1 MVKRK
6 RNSIGQFITNKN
18 LFEGIKSNNIS
29 SFIMNKI
36 SAIFF
41 MVIFFLLL
49 VSPWLTLIIKSKQ
62 LKIFLYSLLNFY
74 SEGSKLTA
82 LIILCFLCSIIAREF
97 FCMISIKINHRRIF
111 GKEFKDGIWS
121 SSSYL

>member
-18 LFEGIKSNNIS
+18 LFEGIKSGNIS

-36 SAIFF
+36 SAIF

-74 SEGSKLTA
+74 SEHFINDDEINGSKCKGPGDL
-82 LIILCFLCSIIAREF
+82 
-97 FCMISIKINHRRIF
+97 
-111 GKEFKDGIWS
+111 
-121 SSSYL
+121 